1 MCTQTGRSRRVFQK
15 IWGSSHLCRTDGNIS
30 LWHTT
35 GGVVGQRQLSQQV
48 LASCNPDTR
57 TVVNSLDL
65 WTCLASSACS
75 YSMLQD
81 RWLQSCK
88 TRMFCTLCCRLLP
101 NICVKLWTHLQLKHH
116 HEVITH
122 TNWYRRLPD
131 RRISYLPSGTSCIHA
146 LWNHA
151 ADPLC
156 MACWPA
162 CVCVRLQ
169 NKYMIIVLQS
179 IVAFNGAYA
188 AFTIF
193 SVALSVRQVRLLY
206 SCKWHGMLP
215 LLVTKYS
222 LQLWPN
228 TFGMTASFIR

>member
-81 RWLQSCK
+81 RWLQSWHACSAHFIVVYFPTFASNSGLICSWSTI
-88 TRMFCTLCCRLLP
+88 TRSSRIPIDTGAYPTAGFRTFPVEHHAFMPCEITQLTLCVWP
-101 NICVKLWTHLQLKHH
+101 VGQ
-116 HEVITH
+116 
-122 TNWYRRLPD
+122 
-131 RRISYLPSGTSCIHA
+131 
-146 LWNHA
+146 
-151 ADPLC
+151 
-156 MACWPA
+156 PA
-162 CVCVRLQ
+162 CAWDYKTNIWSSSSNQ
-169 NKYMIIVLQS
+169 
-179 IVAFNGAYA
+179 
-188 AFTIF
+188 
-193 SVALSVRQVRLLY
+193 
-206 SCKWHGMLP
+206 
-215 LLVTKYS
+215 
-222 LQLWPN
+222 
-228 TFGMTASFIR
+228 